1 MPVYS
6 IQRES
11 YSRQFKRIHPFV
23 RQCGNDRRG
32 RWSIRNRKLL
42 DYLLIYMKEGE
53 GVFSLEDKNYAVKQ
67 GDLFCVPPEIISSLR
82 GTSSTMVCP
91 FVHFDLVYRD
101 PGSHWDFV
109 IPENTIS
116 LEKWENLRHPPL
128 EEGSVFHALPGLH
141 RPDSSARIG
150 SLIEE
155 ICHDSAMMLPY
166 YSVFQTGRMFEILGL
181 LLKDRL
187 YKCQDKPSSADR
199 LAGLGRFIRQRLRDL
214 AREGQD
220 ITVKDC
226 ADFCNLSE
234 SYLRKIFPAV
244 FAMSP
249 RDYIVNVRMQYA
261 KELLQNPGL
270 TITEVALACGY
281 ESIHAF
287 SKMFRKHTGLTPSA
301 YRTGLL

>member
-11 YSRQFKRIHPFV
+11 YSKEFEGIHPFV

-32 RWSIRNRKLL
+32 RWSISNRKLL
-42 DYLLIYMKEGE
+42 DYLLIYIKEGE
-53 GVFSLEDKNYAVKQ
+53 GVFSLDGKNYTVRP
-67 GDLFCVPPEIISSLR
+67 GDLFCVPPGIISSLR
-82 GTSSTMVCP
+82 GTSSTMICP
-91 FVHFDLVYRD
+91 FVHFDLIYRN
-101 PGSHWDFV
+101 PESHWDFV
-109 IPENTIS
+109 IPENTVN
-116 LEKWENLRHPPL
+116 LEKWEKNRHPTL
-128 EEGSVFHALPGLH
+128 KEGSVFHSLPGLH
-141 RPDSSARIG
+141 QPDSSARIG

-166 YSVFQTGRMFEILGL
+166 YSVFQTGRMYEILGH

-187 YKCQDKPSSADR
+187 YKGRDKPSSADR
-199 LAGLGRFIRQRLRDL
+199 LTGLGQFIRQRLREISYD
-214 AREGQD
+214 GQD

-234 SYLRKIFPAV
+234 SYLRKIFPSV

-249 RDYIVNVRMQYA
+249 RDYIVNVRLQYA
-261 KELLQNPGL
+261 RELLQNPAL
-270 TITEVALACGY
+270 TISEVALTCGY

-287 SKMFRKHTGLTPSA
+287 SKMFKKHTGLTPSA
-301 YRTGLL
+301 YRTGLF